1 LDTLYLDFYIIYMV
15 DFFEHIPSYYRTILL
30 VAGLLLL
37 WIIEGVI
44 PRFRFKNNRYHHAGT
59 NLFFTLTTAGV
70 NLGFA
75 FLIVKASEWTT
86 QQHFGLLYLVALP
99 LWLHA
104 LLAILMLDFIGAY
117 LIHLVQHKIA
127 WMWHFHKIHHTDTA
141 IDATTALR
149 HHPVESV
156 FRVVA
161 LFAAIVIM
169 GVPIWMVMLYQ
180 TLSAFMSQ
188 FNHANIK
195 LPGWLDQALSWIIVS
210 PDMHKVHHSRYQ
222 PETDS
227 NYANIFSIWDRICYT
242 FKKVPDTTLIQ
253 YGLDEYQAPRYQEIG
268 PLLKVP
274 WEKMEEW
281 QPDQTPAAK

>member
-1 LDTLYLDFYIIYMV
+1 MV
-15 DFFEHIPSYYRTILL
+15 EFFEHIPSYYRTIIL

-44 PRFRFKNNRYHHAGT
+44 PRFRFKGNRYHHAGT
-59 NLFFTLTTAGV
+59 NLFFTFTTAAV

-86 QQHFGLLYLVALP
+86 EQHFGLLYLVTLP

-104 LLAILMLDFIGAY
+104 ILAILMLDFIGAY

-127 WMWHFHKIHHTDTA
+127 WLWHYHKIHHIDTA

-156 FRVVA
+156 FRVIA
-161 LFAAIVIM
+161 LFVAIITM
-169 GVPIWMVMLYQ
+169 GVPIWIVMIYQ
-180 TLSAFMSQ
+180 TISALMSQ

-195 LPGWLDQALSWIIVS
+195 LPGWLDQALSWVIVS

-227 NYANIFSIWDRICYT
+227 NYANIFSIWDRLCST
-242 FKKVPDTTLIQ
+242 FRKVPDTTRIQ

-274 WEKMEEW
+274 WEKLEDW
-281 QPDQTPAAK
+281 QPEQTVASKES